1 MPACLLLTDLGRW
14 RVSAAALSTSSA
26 QGTAALIKVPLLR
39 PPRVACPGFL
49 SLFQRGPRQGEVT
62 DSLGDLLARLADA
75 SVHRAIAAEHS
86 KPSFTEIEA
95 YYDSRPELSAFTL
108 SAEIRRMDYA
118 VVSQAGHACI
128 TDPARIQQLYAEGG
142 GASAASCCG
151 QCELIWRMANQS
163 LVPYLLQ
170 PLLTRW
176 MDPASGST
184 VCASACRFELDLPRQ
199 TLRCECTLLIS
210 CTSEHGERVDVASCD
225 GIICVSLPAR
235 SFMQTVSVPRA
246 LVNPD
251 GSSV

>member
-1 MPACLLLTDLGRW
+1 
-14 RVSAAALSTSSA
+14 
-26 QGTAALIKVPLLR
+26 
-39 PPRVACPGFL
+39 
-49 SLFQRGPRQGEVT
+49 
-62 DSLGDLLARLADA
+62 
-75 SVHRAIAAEHS
+75 
-86 KPSFTEIEA
+86 
-95 YYDSRPELSAFTL
+95 
-108 SAEIRRMDYA
+108 MDYA

-210 CTSEHGERVDVASCD
+210 CTSEHGERDSEWMWRSATASSACRCRP
-225 GIICVSLPAR
+225 GPLCRPLVSHAR
-235 SFMQTVSVPRA
+235 S
-246 LVNPD
+246 
-251 GSSV
+251 

>member
-1 MPACLLLTDLGRW
+1 MAVLYSSTRHGPTLAEATLTRGDLY
-14 RVSAAALSTSSA
+14 
-26 QGTAALIKVPLLR
+26 
-39 PPRVACPGFL
+39 PGFL
-49 SLFQRGPRQGEVT
+49 SIFQRATRPRECEVT

-86 KPSFTEIEA
+86 EPSFSEIEA

-108 SAEIRRMDYA
+108 SAEIRRMDYCVHA
-118 VVSQAGHACI
+118 KAGDACI
-128 TDPARIQQLYAEGG
+128 TDPTRIQQLYAEGG

-210 CTSEHGERVDVASCD
+210 CTSEHGERVRGCGELRRHHLRVAAGPVLYAD
-225 GIICVSLPAR
+225 R
-235 SFMQTVSVPRA
+235 
-246 LVNPD
+246 
-251 GSSV
+251 